1 MKLADLRRLA
11 IRQQTRVRFALP
23 GASPFECVIDE
34 HGIARVPGLRET
46 AGFSLEEE
54 LAATREFELETV
66 PATAKATPSRRRV
79 GRDEVEKLAAA
90 GRGSAAAADDH
101 DE

>member
-34 HGIARVPGLRET
+34 HGIARIPGLKET

-54 LAATREFELETV
+54 LAAAREFELETV
-66 PATAKATPSRRRV
+66 PVSSKAEAQRRRAK
-79 GRDEVEKLAAA
+79 RDEVEKLAAH
-90 GRGSAAAADDH
+90 GSGSAAAADDH

>member
-11 IRQQTRVRFALP
+11 IRQQTRVRFALA

-46 AGFSLEEE
+46 AAFSLEEE
-54 LAATREFELETV
+54 LAAAREFELETV
-66 PATAKATPSRRRV
+66 PASAKAAAQRRRAR
-79 GRDEVEKLAAA
+79 RDEVEKLAVH
-90 GRGSAAAADDH
+90 GSGSAPADDH

>member
-11 IRQQTRVRFALP
+11 IRQQTRVRFAMP
-23 GASPFECVIDE
+23 GATPYECVIDE

-54 LAATREFELETV
+54 LAAVREFELEPV
-66 PATAKATPSRRRV
+66 PASAKAAPQRRRA
-79 GRDEVEKLAAA
+79 GRDEVEKLAAP
-90 GRGSAAAADDH
+90 GSHSAVADEH